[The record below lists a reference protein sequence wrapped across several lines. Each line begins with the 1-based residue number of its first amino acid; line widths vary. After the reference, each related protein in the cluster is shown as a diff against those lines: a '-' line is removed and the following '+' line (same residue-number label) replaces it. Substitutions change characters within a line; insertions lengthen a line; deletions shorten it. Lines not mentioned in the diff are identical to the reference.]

1 MPAATGIL
9 ALVAIIGLLVV
20 QYGGAIG
27 ALFFGRKLPWIW
39 FALAVLETVGKVLA
53 VALYR
58 DTDAIRASVSLAG
71 ALLAAVLALLLQRRY
86 GTVVL
91 AVGGFLATGLTI
103 IQTLGPLLNP
113 APEWL
118 VLALLGAGGIAGAVW
133 VLNNR
138 ATGTIVLSAL
148 VGAGILTDNL
158 IEPLGIDEAHR
169 FQVYAILA
177 LAGIG
182 FQLWRERRHREGAS
196 SQAQG
201 ATA

>member
-1 MPAATGIL
+1 MPVVTGIL